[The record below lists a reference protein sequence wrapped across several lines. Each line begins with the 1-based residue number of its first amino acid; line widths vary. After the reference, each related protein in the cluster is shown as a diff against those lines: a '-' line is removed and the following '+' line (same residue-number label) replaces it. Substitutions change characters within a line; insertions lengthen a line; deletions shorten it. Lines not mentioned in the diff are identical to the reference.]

1 MKNITVIGGGVLG
14 SQIAFQTSYSGKKC
28 TVYVMDDKCKMEL
41 ITKLDALK
49 DNYIMA
55 IKDMADKKDWCR
67 GISDYDTFDKDKC
80 LEMVQKGYD
89 NIVIETDLSKAVSKA
104 DLVIESITEDF
115 NVKRNFYEKLSK
127 LLPEN
132 TIVVTNSS
140 TMLPSKLCKYTGRE
154 NMFLALHFANS
165 IWKNNV
171 VEVMKHSKTDD
182 KYFKMVMEFGK
193 EINMIPLPIEKEKS
207 GYLLNSMLIPFLFS
221 SLDLLVNGISDV
233 ESIDKAW
240 KYGTGAPEGPFEILD
255 KVGLVT
261 AYNIVEMYVKIP
273 SFLAPYNF
281 KGISKMLKVYIDKGK
296 TGKSSGEGF
305 YKYCD

>member
-1 MKNITVIGGGVLG
+1 MFKGVDFMKNITVIGGGVLG

-115 NVKRNFYEKLSK
+115 NIKRNFYEKLSK
-127 LLPEN
+127 LLPEK

-154 NMFLALHFANS
+154 NMFLALHF
-165 IWKNNV
+165 
-171 VEVMKHSKTDD
+171 
-182 KYFKMVMEFGK
+182 
-193 EINMIPLPIEKEKS
+193 
-207 GYLLNSMLIPFLFS
+207 
-221 SLDLLVNGISDV
+221 LLVQ
-233 ESIDKAW
+233 
-240 KYGTGAPEGPFEILD
+240 
-255 KVGLVT
+255 
-261 AYNIVEMYVKIP
+261 
-273 SFLAPYNF
+273 
-281 KGISKMLKVYIDKGK
+281 
-296 TGKSSGEGF
+296 
-305 YKYCD
+305 